1 MMRPEV
7 AVFLDAPRLGV
18 KPRLAAEVGERHAL
32 RLYRILAARTL
43 EAIERA
49 GLDATVWFAPPD
61 AAATMRFWLGQGR
74 RLVPQASGDMGA
86 RLATS
91 LRAVSPG
98 RGWLLVSADC
108 PGLDAALLE
117 GAATHVARG
126 DPVLGPTL
134 DGGYY
139 LLGGVAPLPDLFSA
153 MPWGSGRVLGET
165 RARLARAACV
175 WHELATLRGVET
187 AADARAEGLLT

>member
-1 MMRPEV
+1 MVRP
-7 AVFLDAPRLGV
+7 ARRRCHDALLAGPGPTLG
-18 KPRLAAEVGERHAL
+18 PSGLGRH
-32 RLYRILAARTL
+32 
-43 EAIERA
+43 
-49 GLDATVWFAPPD
+49 
-61 AAATMRFWLGQGR
+61 GR
-74 RLVPQASGDMGA
+74 RAWQ
-86 RLATS
+86 S

-126 DPVLGPTL
+126 DLVLGPTL